1 MRLIEI
7 KTHENGSH
15 NNGTWDIPGVLPD
28 GWAVIPEDMVCDAF
42 PFGEVEVEEVDGV
55 MVVTKWTP
63 GVIPETEPE
72 QYTAADNSPSTLP
85 DASLSD

>member
-15 NNGTWDIPGVLPD
+15 NNSTWDIPGVPPD

-63 GVIPETEPE
+63 GVIPGNESEP
-72 QYTAADNSPSTLP
+72 
-85 DASLSD
+85 SDGE